1 MTPSLVYPTITQA
14 QLPVFTRRGQQI
26 GGWAEVELG
35 SQEDIIHTSHIQDGV
50 EAVLLD
56 LVLLFSPNMLDLLER
71 RRVEEIQTKFAFL
84 LQKYLITK

>member
-1 MTPSLVYPTITQA
+1 MYPTITQA
-14 QLPVFTRRGQQI
+14 QLPVFTRRVQQI

-35 SQEDIIHTSHIQDGV
+35 SQEDIILITSHIQDGV